1 MLAWS
6 SGIASSLPAV
16 PCQVQHSSAGLGAA
30 FLVVIIQSM
39 AFGNLMGK
47 SSCEVCGAK
56 FHHQSCPSCP
66 RFVQEPSNLVLKILN
81 LPNPFLRLQGIL
93 KAYTFRRA
101 CEGCFLHPVSKARG
115 CLTNAWSGDAIT
127 RAWLVIVSS
136 YRFDFDS
143 CYLVLLYLS
152 SMIQHYSEESSGY
165 WFMWCMK
172 FVACHVWQD
181 QLLLQGRP
189 FLQRFFPMFTCF
201 MTIIMY

>member
-1 MLAWS
+1 M
-6 SGIASSLPAV
+6 
-16 PCQVQHSSAGLGAA
+16 QHSSAGLGAA

-81 LPNPFLRLQGIL
+81 LPNPFLRLQG

-152 SMIQHYSEESSGY
+152 SMTQHYSEESSGY
-165 WFMWCMK
+165 
-172 FVACHVWQD
+172 
-181 QLLLQGRP
+181 
-189 FLQRFFPMFTCF
+189 
-201 MTIIMY
+201 

>member
-1 MLAWS
+1 M
-6 SGIASSLPAV
+6 P
-16 PCQVQHSSAGLGAA
+16 SAT
-30 FLVVIIQSM
+30 FLRWPRSCFSRGHYSTDGFWKAHGEIVM
-39 AFGNLMGK
+39 
-47 SSCEVCGAK
+47 CEVCGAK
-56 FHHQSCPSCP
+56 FHHCQSCPSCP

-165 WFMWCMK
+165 
-172 FVACHVWQD
+172 
-181 QLLLQGRP
+181 
-189 FLQRFFPMFTCF
+189 
-201 MTIIMY
+201 

>member
-6 SGIASSLPAV
+6 RGIASSLPAV

-30 FLVVIIQSM
+30 FLVVIIQPM
-39 AFGNLMGK
+39 AFGKLMGK
-47 SSCEVCGAK
+47 SSCVKFVVPNSTIAK
-56 FHHQSCPSCP
+56 AAQAAQDLL
-66 RFVQEPSNLVLKILN
+66 QEPSNLVLKILN
-81 LPNPFLRLQGIL
+81 LPNPFLRLRG